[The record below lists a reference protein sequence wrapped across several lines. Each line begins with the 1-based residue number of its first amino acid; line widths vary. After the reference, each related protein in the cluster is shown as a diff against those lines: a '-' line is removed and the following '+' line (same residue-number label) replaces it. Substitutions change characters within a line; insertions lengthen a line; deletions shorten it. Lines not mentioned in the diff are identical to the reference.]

1 MEVFEWLTV
10 NCIGLCITPG
20 IQKRGTE
27 WGDCISENV
36 SKHSGEYP
44 QTCRV

>member
-1 MEVFEWLTV
+1 MLKMEVFEWLTV

-27 WGDCISENV
+27 WGGLYF
-36 SKHSGEYP
+36 GEC
-44 QTCRV
+44 Q